1 MHAIGKDTILNT
13 PVLFLVFNRP
23 DTTRQVFEAIRKA
36 QPRQLFVAADGP
48 RPDKPGEKEKC
59 EEVRKIATAVD
70 WDCELKTWFR
80 DENLGCG
87 RGPAAAITWFFEHVE
102 QGIILEDDC
111 LPDNSFFFYCEELL
125 SRYRNNQ
132 DIMLISGLNLFDKRN
147 LKTSYFFSHYAGIW
161 GWATWKRAWEKYDYN
176 LNAWRDN
183 SIRRQVLDFFENKIQ
198 REYYQNIFERTFRK
212 DNVTWWDYQW
222 LFARIYQRGIGI
234 IPQKNLITNIG
245 FGAGATHTTDKS
257 SFQASLVRKEINFP
271 LQHPARIVIDRN
283 YDEAWVREIWKMNQ
297 RISLLSGLKKRI
309 MKKK

>member
-1 MHAIGKDTILNT
+1 MLNT

-48 RPDKPGEKEKC
+48 RPGKPGEKEKC

-70 WDCELKTWFR
+70 WDCEVKTLFR

-87 RGPAAAITWFFEHVE
+87 RGPATAITWFFENVE

-111 LPDNSFFFYCEELL
+111 LPHNSFFFYCEELL
-125 SRYRNNQ
+125 GRYRNNQ
-132 DIMLISGLNLFDKRN
+132 NIMLISGLNLFDKRK

-161 GWATWKRAWEKYDYN
+161 GWATWKRAWEKFDYN
-176 LNAWRDN
+176 LNAWSDN
-183 SIRRQVLDFFENKIQ
+183 NIRRHVLDFFENKIQ
-198 REYYQNIFERTFRK
+198 REYYQNIFERTFQK

-222 LFARIYQRGIGI
+222 FFARIYQRGIGI

-245 FGAGATHTTDKS
+245 FGAAATHTTDKS

-271 LQHPARIVIDRN
+271 LQHPAGIEIDRN
-283 YDEAWVREIWKMNQ
+283 YDEEWVRKIWKKNQ
-297 RISLLSGLKKRI
+297 RIRLLSLLKKKI
-309 MKKK
+309 MKKNITGN